1 MRVLVVE
8 DNETMQRLFAT
19 ALAREGMECI
29 LVSDGKSAVQAWQ
42 QEDFDLIFMDV
53 QMPVMDGLEA
63 ARLVREQEKTR
74 GGHTVII
81 GVTAFA
87 LDTERAMCLEAG
99 MDDVV
104 TKPINLNE
112 LFSVVKKHAKA
123 RA

>member
-19 ALAREGMECI
+19 ALAREGMECT
-29 LVSDGKSAVQAWQ
+29 LVSDGKSAVRAWQ
-42 QEDFDLIFMDV
+42 QDEFDVIFMDV
-53 QMPVMDGLEA
+53 QMPVMDGMEA
-63 ARLVREQEKTR
+63 ARLVREQEVSR

-87 LDTERAMCLEAG
+87 LDTERKMCLQAG

-104 TKPINLNE
+104 TKPINLDE
-112 LFSVVKKHAKA
+112 LFSVVEKHAKG